1 MKTLSMLFTYI
12 MTSSWELRVIGHRK
26 GEMRTGGA
34 LGGEGERIKSTKNAG

>member
-26 GEMRTGGA
+26 GEMKKGGA
-34 LGGEGERIKSTKNAG
+34 LDGEEERIKNTKNV